1 VSAAHYE
8 NFPVASLVLPR
19 RLRAPVLAIYD
30 FARTAD
36 DVADEGDATAAERL
50 AGLDCIGRVLDRAV
64 AGRPAPDDP
73 FPGLAATIHR
83 YALPPEPF
91 RDLLSAFRQDV
102 TTPRYPAY
110 ADLLDYCRRS
120 ANPIGRLLLHLY
132 GAASTANLACSD
144 AICTGLQL
152 VNFWQ
157 DVEIDFRKDRIY
169 LPQDEM
175 MRFGVG
181 EHDIAARDAGPAW
194 QNLLAFQT
202 DRARAMLESGAP
214 LAATLPGRI
223 GLELGMI
230 VQGGLRILEKLDAA
244 RGDMFRHRPVLRP
257 ADWALL
263 FWRAV
268 RR

>member
-1 VSAAHYE
+1 VLHYCE
-8 NFPVASLVLPR
+8 
-19 RLRAPVLAIYD
+19 
-30 FARTAD
+30 
-36 DVADEGDATAAERL
+36 
-50 AGLDCIGRVLDRAV
+50 
-64 AGRPAPDDP
+64 
-73 FPGLAATIHR
+73 
-83 YALPPEPF
+83 
-91 RDLLSAFRQDV
+91 
-102 TTPRYPAY
+102 
-110 ADLLDYCRRS
+110 RS
-120 ANPIGRLLLHLY
+120 ANPVGALLLHLY
-132 GAASTANLACSD
+132 RAATPENLRRSD

-152 VNFWQ
+152 ANFWQ
-157 DVEIDFRKDRIY
+157 DVEIDFRKDRVY

-175 MRFGVG
+175 MRFGVC

-194 QNLLAFQT
+194 QNLLTYQI

-268 RR
+268 RT